1 MNGYKLT
8 RNWFDYKFENPS
20 TVRAIHT
27 DFYIYLVDQWNR
39 LGKKDEFGLPTSYTM
54 ECLGIGSYNTYK
66 KTLSDLVSFGF
77 VKIVKDSKNQ
87 HISKIIAISKY
98 DEASDKPTDK
108 ALDEATIKA
117 SDKPTDTIVKQYNN
131 LTIEQI
137 NNILSFFNSLNINE
151 IDNYIFS
158 LKVIETD
165 KIDFEKL
172 REFINS
178 KTGRDFKV
186 VNKSV
191 KSKYLA
197 RLKDGYSKQDILNAV
212 SNAVKNDY
220 HKENNF
226 KYLTLE
232 FFSRSDTLD
241 KYSNTSK
248 NEDSK
253 QQKTAVTY
261 SGPFQS

>member
-20 TVRAIHT
+20 KVRAIHT

-87 HISKIIAISKY
+87 HISKIIALSKY
-98 DEASDKPTDK
+98 DEASDKPNDK

-117 SDKPTDTIVKQYNN
+117 SDKATDTIIKQYNN

-137 NNILSFFNSLNINE
+137 NNVLYIFNSFPLDE
-151 IDNYIFS
+151 IDNKIKLLENDDCEIIYRAFKHLSISVNEFNKLIENGYSETEIDDILDSIENTKNNKKYTS
-158 LKVIETD
+158 LYLTANTWLKRN
-165 KIDFEKL
+165 K
-172 REFINS
+172 
-178 KTGRDFKV
+178 KTEIS
-186 VNKSV
+186 NKS
-191 KSKYLA
+191 
-197 RLKDGYSKQDILNAV
+197 GILNF
-212 SNAVKNDY
+212 D
-220 HKENNF
+220 
-226 KYLTLE
+226 
-232 FFSRSDTLD
+232 
-241 KYSNTSK
+241 
-248 NEDSK
+248 
-253 QQKTAVTY
+253 
-261 SGPFQS
+261 